1 MHDVLR
7 DLGSSAIVT
16 KLTVA
21 DDLSNLDEA
30 KNAAREADMVVLMA
44 GLVATEG
51 ADQPNANM
59 LNDQNRML
67 DELLGINPTTVVVM
81 KDSNPVL
88 MPWIDKAPAVLEVW
102 NQGAEDG
109 HVVADLLF
117 GVVNPSGKVPTSYPR
132 SEDDTLYAGK
142 PERYPGTDEGAGYP
156 VIRYSEGL
164 EMG

>member
-1 MHDVLR
+1 
-7 DLGSSAIVT
+7 
-16 KLTVA
+16 
-21 DDLSNLDEA
+21 
-30 KNAAREADMVVLMA
+30 MA

-51 ADQPNANM
+51 ADQPDANM
-59 LNDQNRML
+59 LHDQNRML
-67 DELLGINPTTVVVM
+67 AELLGINPTTVVVL

-132 SEDDTLYAGK
+132 SEDDTLYAGR
-142 PERYPGTDEGAGYP
+142 PSGTPASTRATGTP
-156 VIRYSEGL
+156 
-164 EMG
+164 